1 MYLVSKVNSYLSDT
15 ERKLKPLNMTA
26 VEYLAKQ
33 YDWLLSLELTQKVSG
48 PVIDKYRNKFLK
60 KAKEMEREQK
70 LQFAEDYH
78 KSKLN
83 ND

>member
-1 MYLVSKVNSYLSDT
+1 
-15 ERKLKPLNMTA
+15 MTA

-33 YDWLLSLELTQKVSG
+33 YDWLMSLELTEKVSA
-48 PVIDKYRNKFLK
+48 PIIDEYRIKFLK

-78 KSKLN
+78 KSKLIN
-83 ND
+83 Q

>member
-1 MYLVSKVNSYLSDT
+1 
-15 ERKLKPLNMTA
+15 MTA

-33 YDWLLSLELTQKVSG
+33 YDWLMSLNLTKEVSG
-48 PVIDKYRNKFLK
+48 PVIEEYRNKFLK
-60 KAKEMEREQK
+60 KAKEIEREQK

>member
-1 MYLVSKVNSYLSDT
+1 
-15 ERKLKPLNMTA
+15 MTA

-33 YDWLLSLELTQKVSG
+33 YDWLMSLELTEKVSG
-48 PVIDKYRNKFLK
+48 PVIDEYRAKFLK
-60 KAKEMEREQK
+60 KAKQMERDQK

-83 ND
+83 NH

>member
-1 MYLVSKVNSYLSDT
+1 
-15 ERKLKPLNMTA
+15 MTA
-26 VEYLAKQ
+26 VEYLANL
-33 YDWLLSLELTQKVSG
+33 YDWLIKEELGKDLDDT
-48 PVIDKYRNKFLK
+48 VIKMYRERWLK

>member
-1 MYLVSKVNSYLSDT
+1 
-15 ERKLKPLNMTA
+15 MTT

-33 YDWLLSLELTQKVSG
+33 YDWLLQEELGKNVDDS
-48 PVIDKYRNKFLK
+48 IIKMYRERWLK

-78 KSKLN
+78 KAQLIN
-83 ND
+83 Q

>member
-1 MYLVSKVNSYLSDT
+1 
-15 ERKLKPLNMTA
+15 MTA

-33 YDWLLSLELTQKVSG
+33 YDWLLSLELTRKVSG
-48 PVIDKYRNKFLK
+48 PVIDEYRAKFLK

>member
-1 MYLVSKVNSYLSDT
+1 
-15 ERKLKPLNMTA
+15 MTA

-33 YDWLLSLELTQKVSG
+33 YDWLLQEELGKDLDDN
-48 PVIDKYRNKFLK
+48 IIKMYRERWLK

-78 KSKLN
+78 KAQLIN
-83 ND
+83 H

>member
-1 MYLVSKVNSYLSDT
+1 
-15 ERKLKPLNMTA
+15 MTA
-26 VEYLAKQ
+26 VEYLAQQ
-33 YDWLLSLELTQKVSG
+33 YDWLLSLELTEKVSG
-48 PVIDKYRNKFLK
+48 PVIEEYRIKFLK
-60 KAKEMEREQK
+60 KAKEMERDQK

>member
-1 MYLVSKVNSYLSDT
+1 
-15 ERKLKPLNMTA
+15 MTA

-33 YDWLLSLELTQKVSG
+33 YDWLMSLELTEKVSG
-48 PVIDKYRNKFLK
+48 PVIKEYRNKFLK

>member
-1 MYLVSKVNSYLSDT
+1 
-15 ERKLKPLNMTA
+15 MTA

-33 YDWLLSLELTQKVSG
+33 YDWLLQEELGKDLDDTIIKM
-48 PVIDKYRNKFLK
+48 YRERWLK

-78 KSKLN
+78 KAQLIN
-83 ND
+83 Q